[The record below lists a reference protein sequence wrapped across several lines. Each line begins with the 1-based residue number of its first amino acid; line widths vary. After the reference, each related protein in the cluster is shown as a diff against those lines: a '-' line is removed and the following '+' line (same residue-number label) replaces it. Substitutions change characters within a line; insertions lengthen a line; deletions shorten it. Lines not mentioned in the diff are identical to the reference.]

1 MQMSETTTCPICGA
15 KCQEIKYRHCTLCSS
30 EIKYQPLPQP
40 DLAGIRKVYEK
51 YEHLDALLSDPY
63 WDDDI
68 RGHIRYELW
77 QAVKGICKE

>member
-1 MQMSETTTCPICGA
+1 MRELICQACYKVFGDNYPDECGHV
-15 KCQEIKYRHCTLCSS
+15 KVEKLL
-30 EIKYQPLPQP
+30 EKQP
-40 DLAGIRKVYEK
+40 DLAGIREVYEK

-77 QAVKGICKE
+77 QAVKGICKEGP